1 VTPIWTIDLTPS
13 EIIEGSSFHI
23 LSERWNKAGSHD
35 DVNTIFVDYIPD
47 DATALKV
54 YEMTDAEG
62 SPLTGDELFAVVGSA
77 MFSEDQPIQLY
88 KWQAEQLYK
97 RVEYQLFCGSYETKD
112 DLNADYIIVFG
123 ESADLSKTLEDLVI
137 DSREKLKIILQGG

>member
-1 VTPIWTIDLTPS
+1 MIPIWTIDLTPS

-54 YEMTDAEG
+54 YEMTNADG
-62 SPLTGDELFAVVGSA
+62 DPLTGDELFAVVGSS
-77 MFSEDQPIQLY
+77 MFNEDQPIQLY

-97 RVEYQLFCGSYETKD
+97 RVEYTLYSGRYATKD
-112 DLNADYIIVFG
+112 DLNVDYTIVFG
-123 ESADLSKTLEDLVI
+123 ESADLSKTLEELVI
-137 DSREKLKIILQGG
+137 ESRAKLKIILAGG

>member
-1 VTPIWTIDLTPS
+1 MTPIWTIDLTPS

-23 LSERWNKAGSHD
+23 LSLRWPKAGSHD

-54 YEMTDAEG
+54 YEMTNAEG

-77 MFSEDQPIQLY
+77 MFDEDQPIQLY
-88 KWQAEQLYK
+88 KWQAEELFK
-97 RVEYQLFCGSYETKD
+97 RVEYKLFCGKYETKD
-112 DLNADYIIVFG
+112 DLNADYTIVLG
-123 ESADLSKTLEDLVI
+123 VSADLSKTLEDLVI
-137 DSREKLKIILQGG
+137 EARAKLKIILAGG